1 MQGDEE
7 LLIQSHL
14 DKVKNLMMKSL
25 AETPLAFLTRDY
37 SHLFG
42 SGKMLR
48 SRMIF
53 RIGPASRVDSHTL
66 GSAAAAV
73 EMIHSAS
80 LLHDDVIDGG
90 YLRRGAPAF
99 WVDRGVSG
107 AILLGDLLLFKAM
120 ELVMGL
126 ENGRLIPPLVKLT
139 GAMCEAESE
148 QELVLRGTP
157 SRWEDCVRIARLK
170 TGSLFAF
177 AGHAC
182 GGTDAVLCEKLQE
195 AGFLIGTAY
204 QLADDILDANGNP
217 DTSDK
222 TLGSDRAR
230 LKTTAATALLN
241 SNIPNPASCIDNL
254 LEQAGGSLSAWAH
267 VKQAWDTYLDLD
279 IRPTLHRNLATL
291 P

>member
-1 MQGDEE
+1 MQGDAEHSILTHLEE
-7 LLIQSHL
+7 
-14 DKVKNLMMKSL
+14 VKQWMVRSL

-37 SHLFG
+37 SQLFG

-53 RIGPASRVDSHTL
+53 RIGPASRIDPNTL
-66 GSAAAAV
+66 IGAAAAV

-182 GGTDAVLCEKLQE
+182 GGTDAALCEKLQE

-204 QLADDILDANGNP
+204 QLADDILDANGDP
-217 DTSDK
+217 GTSDK

-241 SNIPNPASCIDNL
+241 SNISNPISFIDNL
-254 LEQAGGSLSAWAH
+254 LEQAGTSLSAWPH
-267 VKQAWDTYLDLD
+267 VKQAWDMYLDLD
-279 IRPTLHRNLATL
+279 IRPALHKNLTTLS
-291 P
+291 

>member
-1 MQGDEE
+1 MQSDDE
-7 LLIQSHL
+7 LSIQTSL
-14 DKVKNLMMKSL
+14 DEVKKLMTKSL
-25 AETPLAFLTRDY
+25 AETPLAFLTRDC
-37 SHLFG
+37 SQMFG

-53 RIGPASRVDSHTL
+53 RIGPASSIDPAVL
-66 GSAAAAV
+66 AGAAAAV

-126 ENGRLIPPLVKLT
+126 DHGRLIPPLVKLT

-157 SRWEDCVRIARLK
+157 SRWEDCLRIARLK

-177 AGHAC
+177 AGYAC
-182 GGTDAVLCEKLQE
+182 GGTDAELCDKLQE
-195 AGFLIGTAY
+195 AGFLVGTAY
-204 QLADDILDANGNP
+204 QLADDILDANGDP
-217 DTSDK
+217 GASDK

-241 SNIPNPASCIDNL
+241 SNISNPVSYIDNL
-254 LEQAGGSLSAWAH
+254 LGQAGTALSAWPS
-267 VKQAWDTYLDLD
+267 VQRAWELYLERD
-279 IRPTLHRNLATL
+279 IRPALHKNLVTLS
-291 P
+291 